1 MDGITHIYCSPGT
14 MCATHMGVS
23 THLGFT
29 SAKEDDTNKNQ
40 KHSRA
45 RSSMHAT
52 CMAAW
57 TKLLR
62 LHAAESEQ
70 RGHATPQ
77 RRWVRV

>member
-1 MDGITHIYCSPGT
+1 
-14 MCATHMGVS
+14 MCATHTDAS

-29 SAKEDDTNKNQ
+29 SAKEIDTSKNQ
-40 KHSRA
+40 KYSCAH
-45 RSSMHAT
+45 SSMHAT

-77 RRWVRV
+77 RR